1 MAYAGL
7 SRGIHFSGACCT
19 QETEVRHASLL
30 ISRVEETEPRTGCL
44 CPSIIYE
51 VKIQVGVC

>member
-1 MAYAGL
+1 MAYDGL

>member
-1 MAYAGL
+1 MTYAGL
-7 SRGIHFSGACCT
+7 SRGIHFSGTCCT

-30 ISRVEETEPRTGCL
+30 ISRVEETEARTVCL
-44 CPSIIYE
+44 CPSVIYE